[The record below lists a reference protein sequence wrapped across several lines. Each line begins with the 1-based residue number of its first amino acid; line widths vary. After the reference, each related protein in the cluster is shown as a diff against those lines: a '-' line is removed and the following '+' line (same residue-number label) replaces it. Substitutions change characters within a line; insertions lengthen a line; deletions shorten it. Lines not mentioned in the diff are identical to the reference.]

1 MSSFNRRR
9 EVILALGAAPLL
21 AATAGRAQAPSVP
34 EAGTDFNVV
43 PNPQPTDSPSKVEV
57 LDFFWYGCPHCYA
70 FLPELESWRKK
81 LPADVDFRHV
91 AVDFGSPA
99 REVHTKIFYAL
110 QVLNRVDD
118 MHVKV
123 FDAFHLKHQPLND
136 RDAVADFMAAN
147 GIDRAKWL
155 DMYNSFAVTTKTR
168 AAYQTQ
174 INYNVEGTPTLAVD
188 GKYLTAP
195 SQVRTQTRAGAIY
208 VLDYLVERARRERG
222 SKSDS
227 AMIIAM
233 TRRGSSR
240 LRCEK

>member
-34 EAGTDFNVV
+34 EAGTDFTVV
-43 PNPQPTDSPSKVEV
+43 PNPQPTDSPAKIEV

-118 MHVKV
+118 LHVKV

-147 GIDRAKWL
+147 GIARDKWL
-155 DMYNSFAVTTKTR
+155 AAFDSFTVGGLVRR
-168 AAYQTQ
+168 ARIITQ
-174 INYNVEGTPTLAVD
+174 NYSIDGTPTIAID
-188 GKYLTAP
+188 GRYLTSP
-195 SQVRTQTRAGAIY
+195 SIEHTHTFAGTLGAMS
-208 VLDYLVERARRERG
+208 YLVDRARQEHGRR
-222 SKSDS
+222 KS
-227 AMIIAM
+227 
-233 TRRGSSR
+233 
-240 LRCEK
+240 